1 MMKNRKYLSI
11 VIHLAAWTVVYF
23 LPELFFEAP
32 AGTVF
37 FFKRNL
43 HFILVV
49 LFFYLNYFI
58 LVPKL
63 LLRKKQMLF
72 ALALIAGLIFTYYI
86 NDVLMHEVR
95 QKNIPVRTYQSQ
107 EQANHMKHRMERRRQ
122 AENMG
127 TAVVVLIGF
136 FISTVMRETR
146 EWYIQGEQGKEM
158 EKQKLMSELSF
169 LKSQVNP
176 HFLFNSL
183 NGIYALAIKK
193 SDKTPDAILQLSD
206 LMRHMLYES
215 EKEWV
220 DLSKE
225 VDYLKNYIA
234 LQKLRLANNAVIDFE
249 VKGDIEG
256 KQIEPMLFIPF
267 IENAFKHGVDSEG
280 ADIHIQLEVKFKRL
294 YFSMQNRISTAH
306 QKDEVSGIG
315 LANVKKRL
323 DLHYGSNY
331 KLDYEEKKGIFS
343 VNLQLN
349 LKS

>member
-1 MMKNRKYLSI
+1 MKNRKYLSI
-11 VIHLAAWTVVYF
+11 IIHLAAWTVVYF

-32 AGTVF
+32 ASSVF

-43 HFILVV
+43 HFVLVV

-58 LVPKL
+58 LVPRL
-63 LLRKKQMLF
+63 LLRKKQLIF
-72 ALALIAGLIFTYYI
+72 ALTLILGLIFTYYV
-86 NDVLMHEVR
+86 NDIFMQEVR
-95 QKNIPVRTYQSQ
+95 QKYVSARSYQSK
-107 EQANHMKHRMERRRQ
+107 EQAVHMRHRMERRRQ

-146 EWYIQGEQGKEM
+146 EWYIQSEQGKEM

-215 EKEWV
+215 EKELV

-225 VDYLKNYIA
+225 VNYLKNYIA
-234 LQKLRLANNAVIDFE
+234 LQKLRLADDAVIDFE
-249 VKGDIEG
+249 VTGDIVG

-280 ADIHIQLEVKFKRL
+280 ADIRIHLEVKHNQL
-294 YFSMQNRISTAH
+294 YFSMLNRISAAY

-315 LANVKKRL
+315 LSNVKKRL

-331 KLDYEEKKGIFS
+331 KLDYEEKSGIFS